1 MAANANI
8 YGYGRAHTFEQY
20 ADRLEGNRDGIALA
34 IFTEQPNDAAKN
46 ALEKSFAAIGLDAGA
61 CTYAQIDNLKP
72 DEIFALVEGIDP
84 LALVACDAKA
94 AGLYGQAV
102 RQEFP
107 TMQRMRIFGRE
118 ARAFAQLNA
127 MLEQE
132 ADRQAVW
139 HLLKTMA

>member
-8 YGYGRAHTFEQY
+8 YGYGRAHAFERY
-20 ADRLEGNRDGIALA
+20 ADRLEGNRDGIALV
-34 IFTEQPNDAAKN
+34 IFTEKPNDAAKN
-46 ALEKSFAAIGLDAGA
+46 ALEKSFAAIGFDAGA
-61 CTYAQIDNLKP
+61 CTFAYIDDLAP
-72 DEIFALVEGIDP
+72 AEVFALVEGIDP

-94 AGLYGQAV
+94 AELYGQAV

-107 TMQRMRIFGRE
+107 PMRRMRLFGRE
-118 ARAFAQLNA
+118 ARAFTQLNA

>member
-1 MAANANI
+1 MAVNANI
-8 YGYGRAHTFEQY
+8 YGYGRIRAFEKH
-20 ADRLEGNRDGIALA
+20 ADRLEGNRDGIALV
-34 IFTEQPNDAAKN
+34 IYTEQPSDAAKN
-46 ALEKSFAAIGLDAGA
+46 ALEKSFAAIGFDAGA
-61 CTYAQIDNLKP
+61 CTYAQIDDLMP

-84 LALVACDAKA
+84 LVLVACDAKA

-107 TMQRMRIFGRE
+107 AMRRMRLFGRE
-118 ARAFAQLNA
+118 ARAFPQLNA
-127 MLEQE
+127 LLGQE

>member
-8 YGYGRAHTFEQY
+8 YGYGRAHAFEQY
-20 ADRLEGNRDGIALA
+20 SDRLEGNRDGIALV

-46 ALEKSFAAIGLDAGA
+46 ALEKSFAAIGFDAGA
-61 CTYAQIDNLKP
+61 CTYAHIDDLMP

-84 LALVACDAKA
+84 LVLVACDAKA

-107 TMQRMRIFGRE
+107 PMRRMRLFGRE
-118 ARAFAQLNA
+118 ARAFTQLNA

>member
-8 YGYGRAHTFEQY
+8 YGYGRARAFEQH
-20 ADRLEGNRDGIALA
+20 ADRLEGNRDGVVLA
-34 IFTEQPNDAAKN
+34 IFTEKPSDAAKN
-46 ALEKSFAAIGLDAGA
+46 ALEKSFAAIGFDAGV
-61 CTYAQIDNLKP
+61 CTYAQIDDLMP

-94 AGLYGQAV
+94 AALYGHAV

-107 TMQRMRIFGRE
+107 PMRRIRVFGRE
-118 ARAFAQLNA
+118 ARAFPQLNA

>member
-1 MAANANI
+1 MAASANI
-8 YGYGRAHTFEQY
+8 YAYGRAHAFERY

-34 IFTEQPNDAAKN
+34 IYTEQLNDAAKN
-46 ALEKSFAAIGLDAGA
+46 ALEKSFAAIGFDAGA
-61 CTYAQIDNLKP
+61 CTFAHIDNLAP
-72 DEIFALVEGIDP
+72 DEVFALVEGIDP

-94 AGLYGQAV
+94 AELYGQAV

-107 TMQRMRIFGRE
+107 PMRRMRLFGRE
-118 ARAFAQLNA
+118 ARAFTRLNT